1 MNKIKSYSKLIKFKG
16 KNSLYNANLLL
27 ESIPLIFKKEIAEAI
42 FINNRRWDVKLKN
55 GIKLKLSENKMS
67 ESFENYYKIIKS
79 IPEKDFQEIEL
90 IDLRILKKGIL
101 KFKDS
106 KND

>member
-1 MNKIKSYSKLIKFKG
+1 MEGQNASKQALKLI
-16 KNSLYNANLLL
+16 
-27 ESIPLIFKKEIAEAI
+27 EAI
-42 FINNRRWDVKLKN
+42 PNKLKSTIIKAQYINNRRWDVKLKN

-79 IPEKDFQEIEL
+79 MPEKDFQEIEL
-90 IDLRILKKGIL
+90 IDLRIPKKGIL